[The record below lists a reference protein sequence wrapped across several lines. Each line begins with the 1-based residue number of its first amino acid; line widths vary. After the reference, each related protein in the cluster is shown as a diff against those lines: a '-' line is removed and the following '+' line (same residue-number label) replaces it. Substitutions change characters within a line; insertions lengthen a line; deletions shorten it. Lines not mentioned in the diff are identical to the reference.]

1 MDVLY
6 RSSKNRH
13 KEKTNLDKATR
24 KKVGKLMLMLML
36 MLLLLLM
43 MMMMT
48 TTFISKHAPARK
60 PTDLYITSF

>member
-6 RSSKNRH
+6 RSSKNGH

-24 KKVGKLMLMLML
+24 KKVGKLM
-36 MLLLLLM
+36 

-48 TTFISKHAPARK
+48 TFISKQSPTRK
-60 PTDLYITSF
+60 PTHVYITSF